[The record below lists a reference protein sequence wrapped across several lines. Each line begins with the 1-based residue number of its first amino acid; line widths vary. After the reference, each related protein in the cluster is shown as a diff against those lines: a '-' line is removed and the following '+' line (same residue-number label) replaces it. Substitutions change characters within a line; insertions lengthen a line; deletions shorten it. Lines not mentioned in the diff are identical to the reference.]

1 VHEAF
6 LFSACAIGLAM
17 LVTLGEKWIYASCAK
32 WVGELTTAL
41 DSLFRAGVGE
51 EYLSSLL
58 QASQENATQTRQLK
72 ESMVDDLCAP
82 DQSDGSPDPGN
93 AAALGRSRPANRR

>member
-72 ESMVDDLCAP
+72 ESMVDDLK
-82 DQSDGSPDPGN
+82 
-93 AAALGRSRPANRR
+93 RS